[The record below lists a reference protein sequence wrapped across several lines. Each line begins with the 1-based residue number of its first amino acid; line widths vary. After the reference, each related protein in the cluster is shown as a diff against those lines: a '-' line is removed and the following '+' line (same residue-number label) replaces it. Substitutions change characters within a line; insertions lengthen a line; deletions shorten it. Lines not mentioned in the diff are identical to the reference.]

1 IMKKILLCGS
11 LLFATGAFS
20 QVLTEDFEGLSG
32 ALPAGWASQST
43 TVGTGDWVTGNAALA
58 NTGGYWPVPAHG
70 DFAQVNDD
78 VCNCNLSAAYITTP
92 SMDLTG
98 LSGVILKYNFLD
110 DLSYG
115 GNPHIVEVSADGGAT
130 WTAAFTMAG
139 TSASLSWQSNFIAL
153 GAATNGATD
162 VKVRWKYDDGG
173 AWATGLAIDDVVIEV
188 PPANNAK
195 YNFASVD
202 RYALINTNSPLTV
215 DVTNVGS
222 NPITSLTIDWNDGT
236 SHSQTITT
244 NIAVGATI
252 TVSHPT
258 NVTYATAV
266 EENIAVTITMVNAVA
281 DGDPTDNQ
289 GTIMHNT
296 LSQATS
302 KNIVIEEGTGTW
314 CGWCPRGAV
323 AMDYMQATYTDF
335 IGIAVHN
342 GDPMTVTAYDDGA
355 GITGFPGGN
364 YMRSELDASVSQAA
378 FEAYYTANIN
388 KGVPANVGVTVTG
401 TGSNVT
407 LDATAT
413 FYTPV
418 SAGNFRLAVV
428 MIEDGVTGTGAQWNQ
443 ANYYSGGGQGAM
455 GGYETLPDPVP
466 AAQMVYDH
474 VGVALLGGYDG
485 LAGSVPATIVDG
497 TVGTASF
504 PYTIPASSTR
514 DNMHAVALLLNNTT
528 GEIMNAKSIS
538 IADGSSAGLAEELVA
553 NLAIFP
559 NPASDIVNV
568 VFDGKGGAYTVSIS
582 NIAGVT
588 VSSTS
593 LENAAGSQLVKLPVS
608 DLASG
613 VYIVTISSNGI
624 SKTARVVVR

>member
-1 IMKKILLCGS
+1 MKKTLLCVS

-32 ALPAGWASQST
+32 GALPTGWISNST
-43 TVGTGDWVTGNAALA
+43 TLGPGDWITGTSATA
-58 NTGGYWPVPAHG
+58 NSAGYWPVPTHG
-70 DFAQVNDD
+70 SFAQVNDD
-78 VCNCNLSAAYITTP
+78 ACNCVLTAAYLVSP

-98 LSGVILKYNFLD
+98 LSDVVVNYNFVD

-115 GNPHIVEVSADGGAT
+115 GNPHIVEVSADGGTT
-130 WTAAFTMAG
+130 WTAIFTHAPTAG
-139 TSASLSWQSNFIAL
+139 NLNWLDNSVPL
-153 GAATNGATD
+153 GAATNGASN
-162 VKVRWKYDDGG
+162 VKVRWKYDDAG
-173 AWATGLAIDDVVIEV
+173 AWATGLAIDDVVVMV
-188 PPANNAK
+188 PPPNNAK
-195 YNFASVD
+195 LVSASVD
-202 RYALINTNSPLTV
+202 RYALINSNSPLTV
-215 DVTNVGS
+215 NVKNAGS
-222 NPITSLTIDWNDGT
+222 NAITSLTIDWNDGV

-244 NIAVGATI
+244 SIATGASLTVTHPTNLTYAIAVERNIAV
-252 TVSHPT
+252 
-258 NVTYATAV
+258 N
-266 EENIAVTITMVNAVA
+266 ITMVNGAV
-281 DGDPTDNQ
+281 DGDPTDN
-289 GTIMHNT
+289 TTALMHNT

-323 AMDYMQATYTDF
+323 AMDYMQTTYSDF

-342 GDPMTVTAYDDGA
+342 GDPMTVTAYNNSA

-364 YMRSELDASVSQAA
+364 YMRSELDATVSQSA
-378 FEAYYTANIN
+378 FETYYNANIN

-401 TGSNVT
+401 VGSNIT

-413 FYTPV
+413 FFTPV

-428 MIEDGVTGTGAQWNQ
+428 MIEDGVTGTTAAYNQ
-443 ANYYSGGGQGAM
+443 ANYYSGGTTVM
-455 GGYETLPDPVP
+455 GGYELLADPVP
-466 AAQMVYDH
+466 AANMVYDH
-474 VGVALLGGYDG
+474 VGRALLGGYDG
-485 LAGSVPATIVDG
+485 LAGSVPATIIDG

-504 PYTIPASSTR
+504 PYAIPATSTR

-559 NPASDIVNV
+559 NPTSDIVNV

-593 LENAAGSQLVKLPVS
+593 LENAAGSQVVKLPVS

-613 VYIVTISSNGI
+613 VYLVTISTNGI